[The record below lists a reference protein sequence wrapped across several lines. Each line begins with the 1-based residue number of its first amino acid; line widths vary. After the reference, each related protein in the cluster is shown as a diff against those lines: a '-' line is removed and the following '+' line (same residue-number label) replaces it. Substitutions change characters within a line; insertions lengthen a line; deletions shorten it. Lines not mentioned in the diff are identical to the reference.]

1 MNPDLDFITEED
13 TFSEYGQ
20 RKQEPMRYLYREPIT
35 VDMEDILSVHE
46 DGDSDNYLRGLLASS
61 RRKSTRERMYRNDNA
76 PNDNYSLKSSLGSSD
91 IPLHDKFLQAL
102 KNNQQNVSGK
112 LRFAYLTDELAMQRG
127 MDLYVLKGLRRIK
140 DKLEQIYQ
148 NGGGNICNLKKAI
161 LTGKGNAHDY
171 HVTFTDSVSSY
182 DKYASEY
189 SIWNTLYRAAGSS
202 PISAEDLVT
211 VVASTLQQIVGLFPR
226 DTEAETRFQR
236 KFDLTEL
243 GDSVRDYFSRETP
256 DGSASHDLGELYI
269 PKSLVT
275 DPEQRSPIQKATDWI
290 SDNPGKCLLIAAAL
304 IGGGIFIKRSLD
316 RKTPALREVNRPPV
330 GLSGGRPDTRKAPS
344 KKVKFEELV

>member
-13 TFSEYGQ
+13 TFSGYGQ
-20 RKQEPMRYLYREPIT
+20 RKQESKSFSYREPVT
-35 VDMEDILSVHE
+35 VDMEDIFSVHDDE
-46 DGDSDNYLRGLLASS
+46 DSDNYLRGLLASS
-61 RRKSTRERMYRNDNA
+61 QRESNGEPMYNDNS
-76 PNDNYSLKSSLGSSD
+76 PDDSYTLKSSHESSD
-91 IPLHDKFLQAL
+91 IPQHDRFLQAL
-102 KNNQQNVSGK
+102 KSNQRNVSGR
-112 LRFAYLTDELAMQRG
+112 LRFAYLTDEMAMQRG
-127 MDLYVLKGLRRIK
+127 IDLYVLKGLRRIK
-140 DKLEQIYQ
+140 DKLEEIYQ
-148 NGGGNICNLKKAI
+148 NGRGNVSSLKKAI

-171 HVTFTDSVSSY
+171 HLTFTDSASSNE
-182 DKYASEY
+182 KYTNEC
-189 SIWNTLYRAAGSS
+189 SIWNTLYRSVGSS
-202 PISAEDLVT
+202 LISAEDLVT
-211 VVASTLQQIVGLFPR
+211 VVADTLQQVVGLFPR

-236 KFDLTEL
+236 EFDLTEL

-316 RKTPALREVNRPPV
+316 RKAPALREVNRPPV
-330 GLSGGRPDTRKAPS
+330 SRSSERPDTRKAPS

>member
-1 MNPDLDFITEED
+1 MNPDLDFIMEE
-13 TFSEYGQ
+13 EYGQ
-20 RKQEPMRYLYREPIT
+20 RKQEPKSFSYREPVT
-35 VDMEDILSVHE
+35 VDMEDIFSVHDDE
-46 DGDSDNYLRGLLASS
+46 DYDNYLRGLIASS
-61 RRKSTRERMYRNDNA
+61 RRESNGEPMYNDNS
-76 PNDNYSLKSSLGSSD
+76 PDYNYTLKSSHEGSD
-91 IPLHDKFLQAL
+91 IPQYDKFLQAL
-102 KNNQQNVSGK
+102 RNNQQNVSGK

-140 DKLEQIYQ
+140 DKLEEIYQ
-148 NGGGNICNLKKAI
+148 NGGGNICSLKKAI

-171 HVTFTDSVSSY
+171 HVTFTDSASSY

-189 SIWNTLYRAAGSS
+189 SIWNALHRAAGSS
-202 PISAEDLVT
+202 PISAGDLVT

-236 KFDLTEL
+236 EFDLTEL
-243 GDSVRDYFSRETP
+243 GDSTRDSFSRETP
-256 DGSASHDLGELYI
+256 NGTTSNDLGELYI

-304 IGGGIFIKRSLD
+304 IGGGIFIKRSMD
-316 RKTPALREVNRPPV
+316 RKPSGSQDKSRPSVSRSGERRE
-330 GLSGGRPDTRKAPS
+330 SRKAPAD
-344 KKVKFEELV
+344 KIKYADLT